1 MATESKGVAFRGAHV
16 ERLIMLKSNW
26 SIGQAREA
34 GRAYVIRQR
43 LGTAPARKSQAVHKY
58 MSASSRMALC
68 AKLERQTG

>member
-1 MATESKGVAFRGAHV
+1 
-16 ERLIMLKSNW
+16 MLKSNW

-58 MSASSRMALC
+58 MSASSRKALC